1 MSRQL
6 EISGINQEA
15 IQKEK
20 IDWNNLD
27 ALMSGDFPRKQ
38 EYERVSAKAKKVLDV
53 MALALGT
60 PNGYTA
66 IEKGVEQL
74 KELYSTAVDIR
85 SQVGL
90 RNIQAT
96 LQVSPGQSIDTVLE
110 KRIEEAT
117 PPLGEQNARDVNQYL
132 TSLANAFAIN
142 PADTLTRNVPGN
154 IFYRP
159 GMGVVMVNT
168 DVTKEHRTKLQN
180 LRKTC
185 NGRPDLGN
193 LAHII
198 DTFLRSLDA
207 TEKVDTNPQRA
218 AYQKWHDETF
228 AGKRVDWTP
237 LIKATGIVGAL
248 ITTFGLGQAA
258 YLKKLSP
265 ATVGW
270 AAATWL
276 LATRGSVFKNSSS
289 NTIERLAATTEVSA
303 TNTQLNE
310 LGLTQFAALGSRETD
325 AVVRAGF
332 RGALGKKAF
341 EELQEIAENKDKAA
355 LLRRLLSSSQP
366 ISIADLGALTED
378 TKGPLLKILSQ
389 RNVSDAMRR
398 TILKTFGGKFSKA
411 DQEYVGEM
419 LMARV

>member
-6 EISGINQEA
+6 EISGINAAA
-15 IQKEK
+15 IAQEK

-27 ALMSGDFPRKQ
+27 TLMRGDFPRKQ
-38 EYERVSAKAKKVLDV
+38 EYERISAKAKKVLDV

-74 KELYSTAVDIR
+74 QELYRTAVDIR
-85 SQVGL
+85 SGVGL
-90 RNIQAT
+90 TNIQTT

-132 TSLANAFAIN
+132 TSLATAFAIN
-142 PADTLTRNVPGN
+142 PADTLTRDVPGN
-154 IFYRP
+154 MFYRP
-159 GMGVVMVNT
+159 GMGVIMVNL
-168 DVTKEHRTKLQN
+168 DAVKEHRTKLQQ
-180 LRKTC
+180 LRSTC
-185 NGRPDLGN
+185 NGRAELGN
-193 LAHII
+193 LAAIT
-198 DTFLRSLDA
+198 DTFLQGLDT
-207 TEKVDTNPQRA
+207 TEKIDTNPERA

-237 LIKATGIVGAL
+237 LIKATGLVGAL

-258 YLKKLSP
+258 YTKKLSP

-270 AAATWL
+270 AVATWL
-276 LATRGSVFKNSSS
+276 LATRGSIFRNTSSM
-289 NTIERLAATTEVSA
+289 TIERLAATREIDA
-303 TNTQLNE
+303 KNTQLNE
-310 LGLTQFAALGSRETD
+310 LGLQQFASLGSRETD

-332 RGALGKKAF
+332 RGKKGKEAF
-341 EELQEIAENKDKAA
+341 DELQEIAVRKAP
-355 LLRRLLSSSQP
+355 LLKKLQSSTQP
-366 ISIADLGALTED
+366 ITTADLGALTED
-378 TKGPLLKILSQ
+378 TKGPLLNILSHKD
-389 RNVSDAMRR
+389 VSDAMRR

-419 LMARV
+419 LLARK